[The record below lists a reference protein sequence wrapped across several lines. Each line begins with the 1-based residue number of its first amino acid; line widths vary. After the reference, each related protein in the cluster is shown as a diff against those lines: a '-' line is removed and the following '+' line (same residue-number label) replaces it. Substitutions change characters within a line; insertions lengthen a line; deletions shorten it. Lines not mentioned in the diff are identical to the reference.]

1 MESRKKGIAI
11 TAITALV
18 AYKPTTYIEITVA
31 VCVLIIACYA
41 IRCQSKETLNKGEK
55 NET

>member
-1 MESRKKGIAI
+1 MESRKKGI
-11 TAITALV
+11 AITALV